1 MQGNFKNL
9 TMPFKQQL
17 YAFKLLI
24 LVVMCKATV
33 GFTQKLLI
41 SVPPTLKK
49 GKEVLVTIFVREVTE
64 SSVVKLVHQVPD
76 VFEVNPKDI
85 SRALFQNTDNEVKIL
100 WMHLPLHKISV
111 ASYSLEVPQDAPV
124 GFYTIKGFYTLQNKT
139 KKEKIRLQDLTV
151 EVIN

>member
-1 MQGNFKNL
+1 
-9 TMPFKQQL
+9 MPFKQQL

-24 LVVMCKATV
+24 LVVLCKATV

-111 ASYSLEVPQDAPV
+111 ASYSLEVPQDTPV
-124 GFYTIKGFYTLQNKT
+124 GFYTIKGFYTLQNKK
-139 KKEKIRLQDLTV
+139 KKEKIRLQDLTI